1 MQCTDFF
8 LLSYLSRICLFC
20 PTLLPEPSLHLIAVH
35 HRNTSP
41 LNKSSSQRIQYLYIL
56 DGSVSLLLLSSM
68 LLRTIVISEY
78 FKESGLGAERWAFV
92 PYRDLLQDVE
102 STVVNLL
109 TQFRYM
115 DADSHSRAVHGD
127 GDSNGG
133 AANSPC
139 PHDVNAAVNA
149 TVTAP
154 QSNICE
160 TGANDV
166 LVGSSVSQ
174 YFGHPN
180 TSRSRG
186 RSRSVSTT
194 LGDLLRKEKQRK
206 GEITS

>member
-8 LLSYLSRICLFC
+8 LLSYLSTKCLLC
-20 PTLLPEPSLHLIAVH
+20 PTLLPEPSLHLITVH

-41 LNKSSSQRIQYLYIL
+41 LNNSSSQRIQYLYVL
-56 DGSVSLLLLSSM
+56 DGSVSLLLLSPM

-78 FKESGLGAERWAFV
+78 FKESGLGVERWAFV

-109 TQFRYM
+109 TRFRYM
-115 DADSHSRAVHGD
+115 DADSHSRAVHGGSD
-127 GDSNGG
+127 GG

-139 PHDVNAAVNA
+139 PHDVNA
-149 TVTAP
+149 TVTAT
-154 QSNICE
+154 QSNVCE

-174 YFGHPN
+174 YFGYLN

-186 RSRSVSTT
+186 RSRSISTT